1 LTIPDHNDL
10 EKIMRYL
17 FLMIAVL
24 NLAACGPS
32 AKERQETA
40 ILTCNIL
47 AESRGMDAAF
57 RIKEINSARK
67 HLGEEK
73 FLQTDAT
80 IRESFEWGL
89 CKELVLDDVQYSEK
103 LAGKR
108 AAEAERLAEERA
120 ARRQLI
126 GQEYLYINA
135 QKPGVKVM
143 PSGLQFEIIESG
155 EGRSPLATSNVVT
168 HYHGTFVNGDVFDS
182 SVDRGTPAEFPVNG
196 VIKGWT
202 EALKMMK
209 EGDKWRLVVPPEI
222 AYGERGAAGGLIAP
236 NTVLEFEV
244 ELIEVKD

>member
-1 LTIPDHNDL
+1 MYQKLITVAL
-10 EKIMRYL
+10 L
-17 FLMIAVL
+17 L
-24 NLAACGPS
+24 
-32 AKERQETA
+32 
-40 ILTCNIL
+40 
-47 AESRGMDAAF
+47 
-57 RIKEINSARK
+57 
-67 HLGEEK
+67 
-73 FLQTDAT
+73 
-80 IRESFEWGL
+80 
-89 CKELVLDDVQYSEK
+89 
-103 LAGKR
+103 LAGCSETQKESQSQV
-108 AAEAERLAEERA
+108 A
-120 ARRQLI
+120 QGQQN

-168 HYHGTFVNGDVFDS
+168 HYHGTFVNGEVFDS

-202 EALKMMK
+202 EALQMMK
-209 EGDKWRLVVPPEI
+209 EGDKWRLVLPPEI